1 MKFGRALGVAV
12 PKSASLLEALI
23 QVITEKLAIPT
34 EKAMNFIMHRL
45 AGERLE
51 DTGAAVLEIDEATG
65 VVERDGAELIK
76 EAQKKEKGVLIER
89 ERESF
94 QAEYR
99 KKRRDLYELAL
110 EIEKQGPKRKKK
122 EHVPKM
128 ATTFSQ
134 KSAKQ
139 YLPEGASIWRG
150 LTSGVWCAHLPPF
163 RRVSCRWTD
172 VGEVQAM
179 KIVIKLVW
187 KQRILGW
194 GLPDYPEGC
203 PFSEYLESSAASSS
217 S

>member
-1 MKFGRALGVAV
+1 MAI

-45 AGERLE
+45 AGEMLE
-51 DTGAAVLEIDEATG
+51 DTGEAVLEMDEATG
-65 VVERDGAELIK
+65 VLERDDAELIK
-76 EAQKKEKGVLIER
+76 EAQKKEKDVLV

-99 KKRRDLYELAL
+99 QKRRDLYELAL

-128 ATTFSQ
+128 ATTVSQ

-203 PFSEYLESSAASSS
+203 PFAEYLDEKSSSASSS